1 MSREMTGQSS
11 IRQLMSPIR
20 QLMPLPIA
28 FQTFFLYHTVCKIGK
43 ANNITQLYR
52 TGREVT
58 EEAVLK
64 IEINI
69 DEMVT
74 DMEIVVTC
82 NKLTPKVEKILAALR
97 MMDCQLIGKKGDEI
111 HLLDIAQII
120 YIESVERKCF
130 VYTADDVYESD
141 FPLYELER
149 QLAEY
154 GFLRVSKSFLIHLPS
169 IQSLKA
175 DLNRRIRITM
185 VNGEQIIAS
194 RQYADSLKKRL
205 GVK

>member
-1 MSREMTGQSS
+1 M
-11 IRQLMSPIR
+11 
-20 QLMPLPIA
+20 
-28 FQTFFLYHTVCKIGK
+28 
-43 ANNITQLYR
+43 
-52 TGREVT
+52 
-58 EEAVLK
+58 K

-69 DEMVT
+69 DETVT
-74 DMEIVVTC
+74 DMEVVVTC

-97 MMDCQLIGKKGDEI
+97 MMDCQLIGKKDNEI
-111 HLLDIAQII
+111 HILDIAHII

-130 VYTADDVYESD
+130 VYTANDVYESD

-154 GFLRVSKSFLIHLPS
+154 GFFRVSKSFLIHLPS

-175 DLNRRIRITM
+175 DMNRRIRITM
-185 VNGEQIIAS
+185 ANGEQIIAS
-194 RQYADSLKKRL
+194 RQYADGLKKRL

>member
-1 MSREMTGQSS
+1 M
-11 IRQLMSPIR
+11 
-20 QLMPLPIA
+20 
-28 FQTFFLYHTVCKIGK
+28 
-43 ANNITQLYR
+43 
-52 TGREVT
+52 
-58 EEAVLK
+58 K

-69 DEMVT
+69 DETVT
-74 DMEIVVTC
+74 DMEVVVTC
-82 NKLTPKVEKILAALR
+82 NKLTSKVEKILAALR
-97 MMDCQLIGKKGDEI
+97 MMDCQLIGKKDNEI
-111 HLLDIAQII
+111 HILDIAHII

-130 VYTADDVYESD
+130 VYTANDVYESD

-154 GFLRVSKSFLIHLPS
+154 GFFRVSKSFLIHLPS
-169 IQSLKA
+169 IQSLTA

-194 RQYADSLKKRL
+194 RQYADGLKKRL

>member
-1 MSREMTGQSS
+1 M
-11 IRQLMSPIR
+11 
-20 QLMPLPIA
+20 
-28 FQTFFLYHTVCKIGK
+28 
-43 ANNITQLYR
+43 
-52 TGREVT
+52 
-58 EEAVLK
+58 K

-69 DEMVT
+69 DEKIT

-82 NKLTPKVEKILAALR
+82 NKLTPKVEKILTALR
-97 MMDCQLIGKKGDEI
+97 MMDCQMIGKKDNEI
-111 HLLDIAQII
+111 HILDIAQII

-130 VYTADDVYESD
+130 IYTADDVYESD

-154 GFLRVSKSFLIHLPS
+154 GFFRVSKSFLIHLPS
-169 IQSLKA
+169 IHSLKA
-175 DLNRRIRITM
+175 DINRRIRITM

-194 RQYADSLKKRL
+194 RQYAEGLKKRL

>member
-1 MSREMTGQSS
+1 ME
-11 IRQLMSPIR
+11 
-20 QLMPLPIA
+20 
-28 FQTFFLYHTVCKIGK
+28 
-43 ANNITQLYR
+43 NI
-52 TGREVT
+52 
-58 EEAVLK
+58 LK

-69 DEMVT
+69 DEKIT

-82 NKLTPKVEKILAALR
+82 NRLTPKVEKILTALR
-97 MMDCQLIGKKGDEI
+97 MMDCQMIGKKDNEI
-111 HLLDIAQII
+111 HILDIAQII

-130 VYTADDVYESD
+130 IYTADDVYESD

-154 GFLRVSKSFLIHLPS
+154 GFFRVSKSFLIHLSS
-169 IQSLKA
+169 IHSLKA
-175 DLNRRIRITM
+175 DINRRIRITM

-194 RQYADSLKKRL
+194 RQYADGLKKRL